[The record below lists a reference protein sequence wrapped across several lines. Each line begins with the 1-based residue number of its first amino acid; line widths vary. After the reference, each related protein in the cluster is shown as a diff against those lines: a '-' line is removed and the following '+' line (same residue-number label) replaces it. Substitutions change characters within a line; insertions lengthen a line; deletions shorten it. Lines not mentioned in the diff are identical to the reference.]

1 MLFESFSLLTD
12 NERPALLSYQL
23 YKRCNSFILSYCSY
37 LKLKHH
43 YLLDII
49 SFRRKT
55 NRFCAIVHFEFYAN
69 SALHSQPITAVCCP
83 VRGTK
88 RWHCVI
94 PSAEGALF
102 SCRAGITAENSH
114 QDKQWSPMDTWCA
127 DERWVSTD
135 TSEIKLRL
143 EKTRRKIRPNKT
155 GGGCAVPKLAATQEH
170 CAAAGRKWSCC
181 KANAS
186 CIWQLSSFHT
196 EAVRYVTCIYTFFL

>member
-43 YLLDII
+43 YLLHII

-114 QDKQWSPMDTWCA
+114 QDKQWSPTDIWCA
-127 DERWVSTD
+127 DERWVSRD

-143 EKTRRKIRPNKT
+143 EKTRRKT

-196 EAVRYVTCIYTFFL
+196 ESVRYVTCIYTFFL